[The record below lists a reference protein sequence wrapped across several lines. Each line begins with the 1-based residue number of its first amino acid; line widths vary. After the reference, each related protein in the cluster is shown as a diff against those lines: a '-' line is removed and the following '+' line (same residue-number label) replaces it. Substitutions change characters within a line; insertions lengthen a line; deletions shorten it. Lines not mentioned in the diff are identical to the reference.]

1 MDCSLPD
8 SSVHGIFQARIQER
22 VAISY
27 SGDLPGP
34 QIKPASLVSPALA
47 GRFFTTVPPGN
58 PPQITPVAANNSLYI
73 FVLVIYTHLFLPSIT
88 PQLNFSYVS
97 SLSTAD
103 NWNFP
108 LFPFQPIAVLDRS
121 YVAEFLK

>member
-1 MDCSLPD
+1 MPTYVQEHISQRIARSFPPSTVVVEKQKIGAVKARLCCVS
-8 SSVHGIFQARIQER
+8 QA
-22 VAISY
+22 
-27 SGDLPGP
+27 
-34 QIKPASLVSPALA
+34 
-47 GRFFTTVPPGN
+47 
-58 PPQITPVAANNSLYI
+58 
-73 FVLVIYTHLFLPSIT
+73 VIYTHLFLPSIT
-88 PQLNFSYVS
+88 PLLNFSYVS